1 MIRVTLDTNVLA
13 SGATSVAGPVAILME
28 AWRRADLIVVVS
40 SHILAELEEAPRN
53 PYFAQQLDRRARNVY
68 LRLVRQRAIVIPITT
83 PVPTIV
89 SEYDDNLVLATADSG
104 GVAYLVTGDAE
115 LLRLGAF
122 RDVAILSP
130 RSFLAV
136 LDPRERAEP

>member
-1 MIRVTLDTNVLA
+1 
-13 SGATSVAGPVAILME
+13 ME